1 MFDNLTIDYKTISRI
16 LKQDITNKTKFKKMT
31 INQRHYIQVGRTLYD
46 VKTFANI
53 LKLHSPIFK
62 IDTTSEGVV
71 IKGKGLGTPLGMS
84 QYSANEMA
92 KQKKTYQE
100 ILNYFYPGTNIRHI

>member
-1 MFDNLTIDYKTISRI
+1 
-16 LKQDITNKTKFKKMT
+16 MT

-84 QYSANEMA
+84 QHSANEMA
-92 KQKKTYQE
+92 KQKKNIPRNIKLLFIQE
-100 ILNYFYPGTNIRHI
+100 QILDIYRNQPRRLEYNMIV